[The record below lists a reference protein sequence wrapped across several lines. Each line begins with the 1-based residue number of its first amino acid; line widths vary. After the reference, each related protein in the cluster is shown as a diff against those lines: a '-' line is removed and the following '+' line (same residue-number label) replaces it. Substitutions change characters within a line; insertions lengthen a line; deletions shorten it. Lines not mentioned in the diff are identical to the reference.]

1 MRRNHARRTAPP
13 APAALRCGGDADR
26 LARRILVEAAPVL
39 SGDKPAMLIALRD
52 CGRVPATRRSDRFF
66 CRHRE
71 KLVAA
76 LGLEARV
83 LRRTPRGCL
92 ALFFDPARLAARLAE
107 PEVARFLSDRGY
119 PAGADAALDRLEA
132 AFAAGAESCP
142 HEVGVFLGYPVR
154 DVAGF
159 IERPGEALSV
169 RRALWR
175 VFAPAGESLRLMA
188 RIRAARERAMAVLA
202 FESDALDACAKLR
215 RLPPLPA

>member
-1 MRRNHARRTAPP
+1 MRRHHARRTALP
-13 APAALRCGGDADR
+13 APAALRCEGDADR

-39 SGDKPAMLIALRD
+39 SGDKPAMMVAVRD
-52 CGRVPATRRSDRFF
+52 CGRVPASRRADRIF
-66 CRHRE
+66 CRRQKE
-71 KLVAA
+71 LLAA

-83 LRRTPRGCL
+83 LRRTTRGSL
-92 ALFFDPARLAARLAE
+92 VLFFDPARLAARLAE
-107 PEVARFLSDRGY
+107 PEIARFLAERGY
-119 PAGADAALDRLEA
+119 PAEPDAALGRLEA
-132 AFAAGAESCP
+132 AFAADAESCP

-188 RIRAARERAMAVLA
+188 RIRAARDRAMAVLA
-202 FESDALDACAKLR
+202 LESDALVACAKLR

>member
-1 MRRNHARRTAPP
+1 MRRHDARRTAPP
-13 APAALRCGGDADR
+13 TPAALRCEGDADR

-39 SGDKPAMLIALRD
+39 SGDKPAMLIDLWD
-52 CGRVPATRRSDRFF
+52 CGRVPAARRADRIF
-66 CRHRE
+66 CRHQER
-71 KLVAA
+71 LVAA
-76 LGLEARV
+76 LGLRARV

-92 ALFFDPARLAARLAE
+92 VLFFDPARLAARLAE
-107 PEVARFLSDRGY
+107 PEAASFLAGRGY
-119 PAGADAALDRLEA
+119 PAEADAALDRLEA
-132 AFAAGAESCP
+132 AFAAGGESCP

-188 RIRAARERAMAVLA
+188 RIRAARDRALAVLA
-202 FESDALDACAKLR
+202 LESDALAACAKLR